1 MSWAYAWMKML
12 QVTLYD
18 IPKFTNIWLVGILR
32 KKIIMYSLIPSEIW
46 IMIAMSSS
54 CMMFLSKFSLKK
66 IAWIKQGVGWG

>member
-1 MSWAYAWMKML
+1 ML
-12 QVTLYD
+12 QFTLYD

-54 CMMFLSKFSLKK
+54 CMMFIDKFSLKK